1 MTTNYLAFY
10 DGLKTC
16 RDARLP
22 FIAETLQAALPHR
35 QPCPQEPAAYPQRST
50 PAWKAGSSK

>member
-10 DGLKTC
+10 DGLVTC

-22 FIAETLQAALPHR
+22 FIAEALHAAP
-35 QPCPQEPAAYPQRST
+35 PRST
-50 PAWKAGSSK
+50 TAPYACPTASPALKKVRRIHSAT